1 MILCIDE
8 TGDIKKS
15 KATDYVSKQYISN
28 LEKIARGIVS
38 VNAYALVGGI
48 TYPLLFKTFKPRGVC
63 CLEIPIKP
71 NLS

>member
-8 TGDIKKS
+8 TGDVKKS

-48 TYPLLFKTFKPRGVC
+48 TYR
-63 CLEIPIKP
+63 
-71 NLS
+71 